1 MYKSRGII
9 STSINV
15 TLSGA
20 LCFCSQALSAYGSLP
35 SHLFPLLEITQLSCT
50 LAVYQCVGILIQVW
64 HPSQCLAQCHPQSKY
79 STKAYWIEEW
89 INLLN
94 WGMNKSVV
102 NISNARHLGTNLTM
116 GIFFF
121 FLQSSIRGWR
131 WNLLKYQERF
141 VFFSLAHY
149 DSLLLTEN
157 FR

>member
-50 LAVYQCVGILIQVW
+50 LAVYQCVGILTQVW
-64 HPSQCLAQCHPQSKY
+64 HPSQCLAVS
-79 STKAYWIEEW
+79 STEQVLNKG
-89 INLLN
+89 LLN

-141 VFFSLAHY
+141 FFFSCPLW
-149 DSLLLTEN
+149 LTTAN
-157 FR
+157 WKF